1 MIDVKTYRPTRAEF
15 ISDAAVHAA
24 QRAGLEGS
32 DVGDAA
38 AVQTA
43 AAVVH
48 DHAVA
53 QFAEHRATDSRSE
66 QDALQ
71 QAKQQLAEL
80 SLMAGRE
87 KQCTVRDRP

>member
-1 MIDVKTYRPTRAEF
+1 MQSECEEK
-15 ISDAAVHAA
+15 
-24 QRAGLEGS
+24 L
-32 DVGDAA
+32 
-38 AVQTA
+38 VQSELASERVVTA

-71 QAKQQLAEL
+71 QAQVRRSRCQIHRQNRLA
-80 SLMAGRE
+80 RE
-87 KQCTVRDRP
+87 RAQALAPK

>member
-1 MIDVKTYRPTRAEF
+1 MQSGCEEK
-15 ISDAAVHAA
+15 
-24 QRAGLEGS
+24 L
-32 DVGDAA
+32 
-38 AVQTA
+38 VQSELASERVVTA

>member
-1 MIDVKTYRPTRAEF
+1 MQSECEEK
-15 ISDAAVHAA
+15 
-24 QRAGLEGS
+24 L
-32 DVGDAA
+32 
-38 AVQTA
+38 VQSELASERVVTA